1 MSLQAVPWEALNAS
15 LPLAHAWLHAHMR
28 TLSDRFAS
36 PDATVHLRVFAPRRL
51 LCLIRRAVWIH
62 TEPAVR
68 LRCTVHRAS
77 NVSVRWFPQLSAAA
91 AAPARRENPLPP
103 LCALYM
109 RRNRAAL
116 AHSHV
121 FVKNAVALHARWP
134 QRFDARQTIG
144 AADLPRRRR
153 PRRLRLRRTQ
163 RRRTRPTAARMA
175 SAPLRSALLVRARPQ
190 RPLQS

>member
-1 MSLQAVPWEALNAS
+1 MPWEALNAS

-103 LCALYM
+103 LCALYT
-109 RRNRAAL
+109 RRNRAGL
-116 AHSHV
+116 AHLHV
-121 FVKNAVALHARWP
+121 FVKNAVALHARLP
-134 QRFDARQTIG
+134 QRCN
-144 AADLPRRRR
+144 AADDRRCR
-153 PRRLRLRRTQ
+153 P
-163 RRRTRPTAARMA
+163 A
-175 SAPLRSALLVRARPQ
+175 SSPPASPPSPSPHAAPLNSPNSCKMTSALLVSARPQ